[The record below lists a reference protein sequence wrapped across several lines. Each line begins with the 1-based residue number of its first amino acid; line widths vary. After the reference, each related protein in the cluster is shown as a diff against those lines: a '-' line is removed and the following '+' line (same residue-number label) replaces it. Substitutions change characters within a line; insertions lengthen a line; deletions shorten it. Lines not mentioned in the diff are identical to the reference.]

1 MDNKKLADLIFPN
14 AKDISYYE
22 ERYPRRELSE
32 GAIVT
37 RFAPSPT
44 GFVHIGALEQ
54 CIVET
59 ALVKKT
65 NGILML
71 RIEDT
76 DQKRKVE
83 NGIQGI
89 VDSLKRYNIQ
99 FDEGNWSENES
110 IGAYGPYIQSMR
122 KEIYEAY
129 AKYLITI
136 GRAYPCFASREEL
149 EKIRLKQEQAGV
161 NVIGYY
167 GEWAVYRNLDPD
179 KAIEKILNG
188 EKYIVRFKSMGD
200 INGRISY
207 TDIVKGTI
215 EMPQN
220 VLDIVII
227 KDDGLPT
234 YHFAHVV
241 DDHLMHTTHVIR
253 SVEWAPSVPLHL
265 ELFDTFGF
273 QRPNYCHYAPM
284 LKIDTKKDDDGNEEF
299 DSTGNVIQI
308 KRKISKRK
316 DPEAA
321 VDYYHREGIPVEAVN
336 EYLMTIANSD
346 FESWRE
352 QNEYMDIY
360 EFPFSLD
367 KMSTTEGALFG
378 MDKLLNISR
387 NVISRFSAEKVYMD
401 VNAWAEEY
409 DTELHQLLQDK
420 EYAIGIFGIERGRD
434 IAKKRKDIAK
444 WSEVK
449 DYISYMYDSLFYRSD
464 LQYEYQ
470 RICDKT
476 EISRILA
483 AYLDEFSD
491 EKFDSDTWFDRMK
504 DFSEK
509 LGYAREVK
517 IWRKS
522 KEKWPGHVGD
532 VCSVIRVAI
541 TARSNTPDLCQ
552 IIKVMGEDRVH
563 DRLLHAIE
571 MNK

>member
-22 ERYPRRELSE
+22 ERYPYRKLPEE
-32 GAIVT
+32 AVVT

-65 NGILML
+65 KGVLML

-76 DQKRKVE
+76 DQQRKVE

-89 VDSLKRYNIQ
+89 VDSLKKYNIQ
-99 FDEGNWSENES
+99 FDEGNWSESES
-110 IGAYGPYIQSMR
+110 IGEYGPYIQSMR
-122 KEIYEAY
+122 REIYEAY
-129 AKYLITI
+129 AKHLIKI
-136 GRAYPCFASREEL
+136 GRAYPCFASKEEL
-149 EKIRLKQEQAGV
+149 EDIRLKQEQAGV

-167 GEWAVYRNLDPD
+167 GEWATYRNLEPEQ
-179 KAIEKILNG
+179 AIEKIMNG
-188 EKYIVRFKSMGD
+188 EKYIIRFKSQGD

-207 TDIVKGTI
+207 TDLVKGPI
-215 EMPQN
+215 DMPQN

-253 SVEWAPSVPLHL
+253 SSEWMPSVPLHL

-273 QRPNYCHYAPM
+273 ERPNYCHYAPM
-284 LKIDTKKDDDGNEEF
+284 LKNDVKKDDEGNEEL
-299 DSTGNVIQI
+299 DSGGNAILI

-321 VDYYHREGIPVEAVN
+321 VDYYHKEGIPVESVN

-346 FESWRE
+346 FEEWRE
-352 QNEYMDIY
+352 ENEYVNLY
-360 EFPFSLD
+360 EFPFSLE
-367 KMSTTEGALFG
+367 KMSKTEGALFD
-378 MDKLLNISR
+378 MDKLLNISK
-387 NVISRFSAEKVYMD
+387 NVISRFSAEKVYSD
-401 VNAWAEEY
+401 VDEWAKEY
-409 DTELHQLLQDK
+409 DPELYQLLRDK
-420 EYAIGIFGIERGRD
+420 KYAIGIFGIERGQD
-434 IAKKRKDIAK
+434 IVKKRKDIAK

-449 DYISYMYDSLFYRSD
+449 EYISYMYDSLFYRSN
-464 LQYEYQ
+464 LYYEYQ
-470 RICDKT
+470 RISDKM
-476 EISRILA
+476 EINRILK
-483 AYLDEFSD
+483 AYLAD
-491 EKFDSDTWFDRMK
+491 FDDIELDSNLWFNRMK

-517 IWRKS
+517 IWRKA

-532 VCSVIRVAI
+532 VCSVIRVAV

-552 IIKVMGEDRVH
+552 IMKVMGTERVRK
-563 DRLLHAIE
+563 RLIHAIE
-571 MNK
+571 AE